1 MVATL
6 ASSSFLGNKLLNGI
20 FRHGERTVD
29 PTTLYP
35 TDPYINEKYYPYGVG
50 QLTNAG
56 KIREYN
62 IGKALRKRYDNFLGK
77 IYEPDI
83 LDALSTDF
91 NRTKMSL
98 ELVLAGLFPPV
109 GDQIFEPGLY
119 WQPIPY
125 NFLPRNQD
133 KLLLGILC
141 PNYKKFYARLTKSKK
156 LQRDYYEHR
165 DLFKYLSVNSGW
177 NISDYN
183 DIFYLYFGL
192 RSEKEWGFELPEW
205 TNMVYP
211 QPLEDLSI
219 SGYHLQKI
227 IEDTKAKITGALKP
241 SKRKI
246 FLYSCHE
253 SNIANFLTTL
263 DVFEPQIPPYGCYI
277 LVEVHKIEGVYGIKV
292 SRLIPIRTFLTIY
305 QIDIFN
311 DNELTKSGYNY
322 GIHGD
327 PEEAIFMEQTE
338 GFIKPGEH
346 LLATLRNLCI
356 YYQDYIGDG
365 PKLLKLPACD
375 AFCPLDKFIALTEE
389 YIPAIDSCGR
399 DE

>member
-1 MVATL
+1 
-6 ASSSFLGNKLLNGI
+6 I

-50 QLTNAG
+50 QLTNV
-56 KIREYN
+56 K
-62 IGKALRKRYDNFLGK
+62 
-77 IYEPDI
+77 
-83 LDALSTDF
+83 
-91 NRTKMSL
+91 
-98 ELVLAGLFPPV
+98 LVLAGLFPPV

-156 LQRDYYEHR
+156 LQKDYYENR

-211 QPLEDLSI
+211 QPLEDLINILLIKKSRFIKSI
-219 SGYHLQKI
+219 LMSVSGYHLQKI

-277 LVEVHKIEGVYGIKV
+277 LVEVHKIEGVYGIK
-292 SRLIPIRTFLTIY
+292 
-305 QIDIFN
+305 
-311 DNELTKSGYNY
+311 
-322 GIHGD
+322 
-327 PEEAIFMEQTE
+327 
-338 GFIKPGEH
+338 
-346 LLATLRNLCI
+346 I